1 MDKLLSTGSKT
12 IVECSHNTLW
22 GCGKPL
28 QDQSCLIPNT
38 WNGDNLL
45 GQILM
50 AVRNSEMPLMW
61 ITDMLNQWIY
71 HLLVARTLP
80 ELMP

>member
-1 MDKLLSTGSKT
+1 MDKLLSTGTKT
-12 IVECSHNTLW
+12 IVECSYDSLW

-28 QDQSCLIPNT
+28 QDQSCLIPDT

-50 AVRNSEMPLMW
+50 SVREFRNS
-61 ITDMLNQWIY
+61 INVDN
-71 HLLVARTLP
+71 RTV
-80 ELMP
+80 ELMDIASATGHNET